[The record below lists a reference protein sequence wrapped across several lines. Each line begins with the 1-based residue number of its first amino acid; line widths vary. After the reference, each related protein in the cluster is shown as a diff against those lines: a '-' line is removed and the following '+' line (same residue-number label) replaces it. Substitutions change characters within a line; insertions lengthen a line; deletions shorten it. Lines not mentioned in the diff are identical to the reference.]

1 MAESDCT
8 GRVMRS
14 PEEKDTETETQS
26 VQSHPGYQV
35 DGGYKAWAT
44 LTGGVL
50 VVVVTFGYSNSF
62 GVYQD
67 VYTRSHAASA
77 SNVSWVGSTQL
88 FFLLAMGL
96 PAGKLLDMGYMRYTN
111 LIGSL
116 IYVFSLFMVSIAHPG
131 IYYQVYLSQGIGLGI
146 GAGLLYVPAVA
157 VQAHHWRK
165 HRALAMSAVAAG
177 SSIGGIFFPIM
188 LNQLFKSSV
197 GFEWG
202 VRASAFIVLGL
213 LAVANLLMT
222 DNPAAKLQAERPSM
236 KSIFTDIPYVIITIG
251 AFFILWGIFLPYF
264 YLQLYAILQGV
275 DPNTAFYTLA
285 IMNAGSIPGRIIPG
299 FLADRY
305 GPFNNILPVLLAN
318 AVLIFALFGI
328 HTLASTIV
336 FAILYG
342 FTSGAFLSLAG
353 PVTASLARNSGEIG
367 VRFGILYF
375 ISSFGALTGAP
386 IAGALLGDTFAWS
399 KLFIFGGVA
408 MMVGFICFVVARQ
421 MLVKRKQSQIV

>member
-1 MAESDCT
+1 MPLNDTDLLHS
-8 GRVMRS
+8 S
-14 PEEKDTETETQS
+14 EEKEMHGLRSQPS
-26 VQSHPGYQV
+26 SQV

-157 VQAHHWRK
+157 VQAHHWRQ

-177 SSIGGIFFPIM
+177 SSVGGIIS
-188 LNQLFKSSV
+188 QL
-197 GFEWG
+197 
-202 VRASAFIVLGL
+202 
-213 LAVANLLMT
+213 
-222 DNPAAKLQAERPSM
+222 
-236 KSIFTDIPYVIITIG
+236 
-251 AFFILWGIFLPYF
+251 
-264 YLQLYAILQGV
+264 
-275 DPNTAFYTLA
+275 
-285 IMNAGSIPGRIIPG
+285 
-299 FLADRY
+299 
-305 GPFNNILPVLLAN
+305 
-318 AVLIFALFGI
+318 
-328 HTLASTIV
+328 
-336 FAILYG
+336 
-342 FTSGAFLSLAG
+342 
-353 PVTASLARNSGEIG
+353 
-367 VRFGILYF
+367 
-375 ISSFGALTGAP
+375 
-386 IAGALLGDTFAWS
+386 
-399 KLFIFGGVA
+399 
-408 MMVGFICFVVARQ
+408 C
-421 MLVKRKQSQIV
+421 